1 MQFTSF
7 TQSSFKSNS
16 ILTLV
21 HRCFS
26 ICSSWTLFHQQME
39 YLHQYYSNNGF
50 PSGLF
55 WRCVRRFLHR
65 IHHPP
70 LPSFN
75 VPKDI
80 KYVSLPFLGHHSY
93 VLRNNLQAL
102 FKLHFPQLNVRII
115 LSNKNT
121 IGSLF
126 PTKDKISLDLRS
138 NVIYKYTCEASD
150 ECVSSYIGATTR
162 RLKERICE
170 HLGVSFLPG
179 NKLSDPKSAILDHS
193 RNTGHP
199 ILKDSFKII
208 GGCRAD
214 DSIFILESVFIKY
227 HRPNLNNMESS
238 YSLQI
243 T

>member
-1 MQFTSF
+1 MQKCSLIINFRKSE
-7 TQSSFKSNS
+7 SSVFE
-16 ILTLV
+16 T
-21 HRCFS
+21 
-26 ICSSWTLFHQQME
+26 
-39 YLHQYYSNNGF
+39 SNNG
-50 PSGLF
+50 G
-55 WRCVRRFLHR
+55 
-65 IHHPP
+65 
-70 LPSFN
+70 
-75 VPKDI
+75 
-80 KYVSLPFLGHHSY
+80 
-93 VLRNNLQAL
+93 
-102 FKLHFPQLNVRII
+102 
-115 LSNKNT
+115 
-121 IGSLF
+121 
-126 PTKDKISLDLRS
+126 
-138 NVIYKYTCEASD
+138 EASD